1 MSGGNVAGG
10 SAANA
15 VDGAAAEAKTVG
27 PPADANA
34 VGDPSES
41 ANAVGEPVQASAGN
55 GVPADAGYRER
66 MRVSATLFGRASE
79 IIPGG
84 AGSSARTVKFG
95 WKPYPPFITGGAGS
109 RITDAD
115 GHEYVDYLLG
125 LGPMILGHR
134 HPQVTAAVTAAIN
147 DFGTCPG
154 LPYELEI
161 EAARKVVEAVPG
173 IEMVR
178 FSNSGSEV
186 VGTAVRLA
194 RAFTGRRVVLRFEG
208 HYHGWQDTVYWSNHV
223 DPRLAGPVTSP
234 RPVAMGPGV
243 PSELEDTL
251 IVLNWNDPEAIERM
265 MSERGEEIAAIITE
279 PAVFNT
285 GCILPEPGYLELLR
299 ELAIQHGSL
308 LIFDEVITGF
318 RFARGGAQEF
328 YGVTPDLTT
337 LAKGLGGGFPVAA
350 IGGRRDVMGMIADGR
365 YSHSGTYNANAVQT
379 AAVSATMDILAEP
392 GLYER
397 QRALGDRLAEG
408 LRALAAEAGLPVRV
422 EGLGTVFQL
431 WFTDRPIRNWRDAE
445 RYADEAMFERWFH
458 AMLARGV
465 LFHPS
470 QYENLFVSLVHTE
483 HDIDVTLAVAGDS
496 MREIARAASA

>member
-1 MSGGNVAGG
+1 MAGTDTGTTVMADPGAGG
-10 SAANA
+10 R
-15 VDGAAAEAKTVG
+15 T
-27 PPADANA
+27 ADT
-34 VGDPSES
+34 
-41 ANAVGEPVQASAGN
+41 
-55 GVPADAGYRER
+55 GYRER
-66 MRVSATLFGRASE
+66 MRRSGDLFERASE

-95 WKPYPPFITGGAGS
+95 WKPYPPFIAGGSGS
-109 RITDAD
+109 RISDVD

-134 HPQVTAAVTAAIN
+134 HPVVTAAVTAAIN
-147 DFGTCPG
+147 EFGTCPG

-161 EAARKVVEAVPG
+161 EAARKVVDAVPG

-194 RAFTGRRVVLRFEG
+194 RAHTGRRIIVRFEG

-223 DPRLAGPVTSP
+223 DPSLAGPASSP
-234 RPVAMGPGV
+234 RPVPMGPGL
-243 PSELEDTL
+243 PAELENTL
-251 IVLNWNDPEAIERM
+251 IVLSWNDPESIERVM
-265 MSERGEEIAAIITE
+265 RERGEEVAAIITE

-285 GCILPEPGYLELLR
+285 GCILPDPGYLELLR
-299 ELAIQHGSL
+299 ALTTRYGSL

-318 RFARGGAQEF
+318 RFARGGAQEL

-350 IGGRRDVMGMIADGR
+350 IGGSREAMAMIADGR
-365 YSHSGTYNANAVQT
+365 YSHSGTYNANAVQC
-379 AAVSATMDILAEP
+379 AAVSATMDVLAEP
-392 GLYER
+392 GLFER

-408 LRALAAEAGLPVRV
+408 LRALAQDAGLAVRV

-431 WFTDRPIRNWRDAE
+431 WFTDRPIRDWRDAE

-458 AMLARGV
+458 AMLKRGV

-470 QYENLFVSLVHTE
+470 QYENLFVSLVHSE
-483 HDIDVTLAVAGDS
+483 RDIDDTLAAAKDAI
-496 MREIARAASA
+496 REITEAGAA